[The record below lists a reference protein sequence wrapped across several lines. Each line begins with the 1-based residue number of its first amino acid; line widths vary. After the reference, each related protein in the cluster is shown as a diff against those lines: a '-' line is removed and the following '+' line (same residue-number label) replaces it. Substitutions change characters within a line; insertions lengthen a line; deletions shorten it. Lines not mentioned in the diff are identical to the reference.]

1 MQSGATQWRRRRREL
16 LRCASAHTVLR
27 GAVEQCGA
35 LPAVACTH
43 SAPLRCLGRR
53 CTVAAPQP
61 TQCSPHRLPL
71 LLPQVRV
78 PGSADGVGVDKDPLQ
93 QLSNVK
99 MCMMCQAQ
107 GTVKRQYGFRV
118 MDEQCENCNGE
129 GCIITRPPSTADKIA
144 KVEALIASAT
154 DLDSLQRCVHMR
166 MHVLHGHG
174 HAHVS

>member
-1 MQSGATQWRRRRREL
+1 MDQRAAEEDRLRAKWSDPAAAAAAGA
-16 LRCASAHTVLR
+16 
-27 GAVEQCGA
+27 
-35 LPAVACTH
+35 PK
-43 SAPLRCLGRR
+43 
-53 CTVAAPQP
+53 
-61 TQCSPHRLPL
+61 
-71 LLPQVRV
+71 VRV

-154 DLDSLQRCVHMR
+154 DLDSLQRYEDALLTGKLDECLTAARAAAARAEAKAEAEADAEAERPFYRDV
-166 MHVLHGHG
+166 
-174 HAHVS
+174 

>member
-1 MQSGATQWRRRRREL
+1 MHS
-16 LRCASAHTVLR
+16 
-27 GAVEQCGA
+27 QCTTA
-35 LPAVACTH
+35 LFRQTLHC
-43 SAPLRCLGRR
+43 
-53 CTVAAPQP
+53 AAPQP

-166 MHVLHGHG
+166 MHMLHGHG
-174 HAHVS
+174 TWTWDMGHGTWTWTWTWDMGHGVWVWACACVVNGAL